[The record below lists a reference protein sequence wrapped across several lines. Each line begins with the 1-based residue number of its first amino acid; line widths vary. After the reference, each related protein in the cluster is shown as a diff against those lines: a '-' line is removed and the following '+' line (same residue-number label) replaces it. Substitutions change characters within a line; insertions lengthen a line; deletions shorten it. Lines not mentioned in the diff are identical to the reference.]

1 MHLEGEGGRERG
13 EVREASGAQI
23 LEGLMG
29 SVAFPLHEVGAV
41 EGSGQKRDTLDLD
54 CDRRPCGRMCTCV
67 CVLGVVRNRHGSR
80 ATSADLPQ

>member
-23 LEGLMG
+23 WEGLMG

-41 EGSGQKRDTLDLD
+41 EGSGQKRDTAALRL
-54 CDRRPCGRMCTCV
+54 
-67 CVLGVVRNRHGSR
+67 
-80 ATSADLPQ
+80 